1 MGNQLLFWYRR
12 RTVHAEAGDTNHP
25 CLLLALLGV
34 GGVVSVGPD
43 LVVGKRVNRGDAE
56 W

>member
-1 MGNQLLFWYRR
+1 MLKRGILTILAFLVPLF
-12 RTVHAEAGDTNHP
+12 
-25 CLLLALLGV
+25 GV
-34 GGVVSVGPD
+34 WGVVSVGPD

>member
-1 MGNQLLFWYRR
+1 MLKRGIL
-12 RTVHAEAGDTNHP
+12 TI
-25 CLLLALLGV
+25 LACCWPLLGV